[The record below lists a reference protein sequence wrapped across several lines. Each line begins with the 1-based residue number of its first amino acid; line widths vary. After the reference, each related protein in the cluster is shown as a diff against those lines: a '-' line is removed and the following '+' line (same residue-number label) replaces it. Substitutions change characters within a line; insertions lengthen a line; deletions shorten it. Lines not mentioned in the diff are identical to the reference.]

1 MITRLFYRLTWLG
14 LLVLIVVSATL
25 ALAATN
31 TVPETGADETILPI
45 TANDL
50 KPPECAGLNLVD
62 VRLGGSSGGNTNSL
76 ILGTAGND
84 NIRGRGGSDCIL
96 GGSGNDTLDG
106 DQSNDIILGG
116 AGDDTLIGDRGNDTL
131 YGGAGN
137 DFLNGGAGTDDCYG
151 QGGTDTFHNSC
162 ETQVQ

>member
-14 LLVLIVVSATL
+14 LLALILLSAVL

-31 TVPETGADETILPI
+31 TVPESGADETNRSI

-50 KPPECAGLNLVD
+50 KPPECAGLNLVEI
-62 VRLGGSSGGNTNSL
+62 RSGGGGGGNTNSL

-106 DQSNDIILGG
+106 DQGNDVVLGG
-116 AGDDTLIGDRGNDTL
+116 AGDDTLIGGP
-131 YGGAGN
+131 
-137 DFLNGGAGTDDCYG
+137 GTDDCDG
-151 QGGTDTFHNSC
+151 ESGIDTFHNSC
-162 ETQVQ
+162 ETQTQ